1 MTYDSP
7 KCRISRWLI
16 WSLSLVG
23 TQAFN
28 ELLYVRSFLF
38 LSVLAG
44 YNEGKVT
51 VVVNMCVRSLQL
63 TFFKP
68 RLDYHRY
75 RWVKYYFSL
84 ARHACI
90 KIVLLKCYL

>member
-68 RLDYHRY
+68 RLDYQRY
-75 RWVKYYFSL
+75 KCVEHYLSL
-84 ARHACI
+84 VCHSCI
-90 KIVLLKCYL
+90 KIAFLKCYL

>member
-23 TQAFN
+23 TQMLN
-28 ELLYVRSFLF
+28 VRIFLF
-38 LSVLAG
+38 LFVLAG
-44 YNEGKVT
+44 YNEGKIT
-51 VVVNMCVRSLQL
+51 VAMNMCARSLQL

-75 RWVKYYFSL
+75 RWVKHYLSL
-84 ARHACI
+84 ACHVCV
-90 KIVLLKCYL
+90 KIVFLKCYL